1 MTKMEAGSRVPAQW
15 QVHQAGTSW
24 AVALAHS
31 VWIPL
36 AVAFFGAAGGG
47 LISAWAIFRNGSKE
61 WQRKQAETR
70 EALQQKRAQARRALQ
85 VEMLLN
91 AQRLRTATIIVARS
105 ASKASGAPQET
116 PGKLQNLLAG
126 RDFSG
131 AFRAYFIDAAEGVAW
146 KDANC
151 VLEAYSIGEVL
162 FEGSLVLDPIG
173 SGEELYS
180 GNADNFCKAIRAMGK
195 YDKLEDSFYEEVEK
209 LEKWLARH
217 GEQKGLPGGSES

>member
-1 MTKMEAGSRVPAQW
+1 MTQMEAGSRASAQW
-15 QVHQAGTSW
+15 QIHHAGTSW

-61 WQRKQAETR
+61 WQRKQAEAR
-70 EALQQKRAQARRALQ
+70 EALQQKKAQARRALQ
-85 VEMLLN
+85 IEMLMN
-91 AQRLRTATIIVARS
+91 AQRLRIATIVVARS
-105 ASKASGAPQET
+105 ASKVSEAPQET
-116 PGKLQNLLAG
+116 PWKLRNLLAG
-126 RDFSG
+126 RDFDATFG
-131 AFRAYFIDAAEGVAW
+131 AYFIDAAEGIAW
-146 KDANC
+146 KDASC

-173 SGEELYS
+173 RGEELYS
-180 GNADNFCKAIRAMGK
+180 GNADNFCKAIRAMSK

-209 LEKWLARH
+209 LEKWLLRH
-217 GEQKGLPGGSES
+217 NPQKGLPADSQP

>member
-1 MTKMEAGSRVPAQW
+1 MTKMEAGSRASAQW
-15 QVHQAGTSW
+15 QIHHAGTSW

-61 WQRKQAETR
+61 WQRKQAEAR
-70 EALQQKRAQARRALQ
+70 EALQQKKAQARRALQ
-85 VEMLLN
+85 IEMLMN
-91 AQRLRTATIIVARS
+91 AQRLRIATIVVARS
-105 ASKASGAPQET
+105 ASKVSEAPQET
-116 PGKLQNLLAG
+116 PWKLRNLLAG
-126 RDFSG
+126 RDFDATFG
-131 AFRAYFIDAAEGVAW
+131 AYFIDAAEGIAW
-146 KDANC
+146 KDASC

-173 SGEELYS
+173 RGEELYS
-180 GNADNFCKAIRAMGK
+180 GNADNFCKAIRAMSK

-209 LEKWLARH
+209 LEKWLLRH
-217 GEQKGLPGGSES
+217 NPQKGLPADSQP